1 MKILQ
6 INKLYYPVIGGVETV
21 VKDIAEGLNGKHDFQ
36 IDVLAC
42 QKKGARKAETINGV
56 QIFKAASFGKLL
68 GMPLSIDFFRLLFKL
83 KNNYNLFIIH
93 YPFPLA
99 ALIAPFIPK
108 NKLIIYYHSDIV
120 RQKLFSLPFQPFIN
134 YSLRRAAK
142 ILVSGQNIISSS
154 PCLKKYATKCEV
166 VPFGFKANYQ
176 EADYQ
181 EAEKIKQQYAI
192 NKPLLLSIGRLVYY
206 KGYRYAIEALKN
218 IDSKFLIIGQGPEAK
233 KLRALIA
240 TTGQT
245 DKIFILPPQVRL
257 EPYLLACDI
266 FLFPSQARSE
276 AFGLVQL
283 EALAAGKPIIN
294 TRLKTAVEEVSL
306 DGVSGLTVENKN
318 APALAAAL
326 DKLLKNEGLRQ
337 QYEANAKQRYQDF
350 FRMEIFLE
358 KITQIITASNST
370 RI

>member
-6 INKLYYPVIGGVETV
+6 INKLYYPVIGGIETV
-21 VKDIAEGLNGKHDFQ
+21 VKDIAEGSNGQNDLR

-42 QKKGARKAETINGV
+42 QKKGARSTEMINGV
-56 QIFKAASFGKLL
+56 QVFKAASLGKAL
-68 GMPLSIDFFRLLFKL
+68 GMPLSLDFFNLFKSL
-83 KNNYNLFIIH
+83 KNNYDLFLVH
-93 YPFPLA
+93 FPFPLA

-108 NKLIIYYHSDIV
+108 EKLIIYYHSDIV

-134 YSLRRAAK
+134 YSLKRAAK

-154 PCLKKYATKCEV
+154 PTLKEYAAKCEV
-166 VPFGFKANYQ
+166 VPFGFRTDFQ
-176 EADYQ
+176 PADYQ
-181 EAEKIKQQYAI
+181 AAEKIKQQYAAD
-192 NKPLLLSIGRLVYY
+192 KPLLLAIGRLVYY
-206 KGYRYAIEALKN
+206 KGYQYAIEALKN
-218 IDSKFLIIGQGPEAK
+218 LDAQFLIIGQGPEAK
-233 KLRALIA
+233 KLQAQITA
-240 TTGQT
+240 TGQT
-245 DKIFILPPQVRL
+245 DKILIIPPQARL

-306 DGVSGLTVENKN
+306 DGISGLTVEPKN

-326 DKLLKNEGLRQ
+326 DKLLNDESLRQ
-337 QYEANAKQRYQDF
+337 QYGANAKRRYQEL
-350 FRMEIFLE
+350 FRMELFLE
-358 KITQIITASNST
+358 KMGGLLK
-370 RI
+370 